1 MKLSTI
7 LSLAVV
13 IVCTSVIALAA
24 KPIAPVA
31 PWSSRA
37 DKMMAMWS
45 KLSHKTLTK
54 ESELK
59 QICPFPS
66 EKQVGIKAY
75 PGSLLVDWQKGG
87 GSAANSDDVPRV
99 ELATK
104 APLKTVIG
112 WYKSHYP
119 NLKAKRMF
127 ETAGPGISF
136 SSTNSSEL
144 QHAPAWAAV
153 AMEGGHFG
161 GCSGLLAVPDGAG
174 YQTGI
179 FIYYQPH

>member
-1 MKLSTI
+1 MKIPTI
-7 LSLAVV
+7 LSFAVV
-13 IVCTSVIALAA
+13 LSGISVIALAA

-31 PWSSRA
+31 PWSPRA
-37 DKMMAMWS
+37 DKMMATWS
-45 KLSHKTLTK
+45 KLSHKHLTK

-66 EKQVGIKAY
+66 EQQVGIKAY
-75 PGSLLVDWQKGG
+75 PGSLVVDWQHGG

-104 APLKTVIG
+104 APLKTVIA

-136 SSTNSSEL
+136 SSTSSTEL
-144 QHAPAWAAV
+144 KHAPAWAAV
-153 AMEGGHFG
+153 AMEGGSFG
-161 GCSGLLAVPDGAG
+161 GCSGLIAVPKGAG

-179 FIYYQPH
+179 FIYYKP